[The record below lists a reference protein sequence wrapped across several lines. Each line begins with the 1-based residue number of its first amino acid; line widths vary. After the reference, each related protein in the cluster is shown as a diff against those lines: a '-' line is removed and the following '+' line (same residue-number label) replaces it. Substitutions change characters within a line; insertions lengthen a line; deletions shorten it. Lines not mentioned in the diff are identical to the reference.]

1 MHEQLDLGLFLLL
14 QGMPLGISAQMI
26 GSMLFSGGHL
36 GFEHG
41 FTFGGITYT
50 SYVDPNVVRRLA
62 SSFSTSG

>member
-1 MHEQLDLGLFLLL
+1 
-14 QGMPLGISAQMI
+14 MPLGISVQMI